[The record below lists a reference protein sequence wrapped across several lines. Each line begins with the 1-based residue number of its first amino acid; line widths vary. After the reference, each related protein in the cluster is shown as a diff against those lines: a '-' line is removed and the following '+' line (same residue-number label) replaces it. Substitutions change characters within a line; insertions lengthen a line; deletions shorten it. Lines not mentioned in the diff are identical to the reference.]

1 VGTNI
6 EWGLTTT
13 GTTGTAWCTSSRC
26 SLFSSRCF
34 RGFLLR
40 CGSECELARCF
51 RCSLRINEVLVDG
64 RIHLDRMAHDVF
76 PVSVLDWVQTFI
88 LGARTRG
95 QHFIK
100 LQLGCQFIR
109 TAMLLVLATSH
120 VIPWEGRCQV
130 SLLTRAEFLQ
140 VIWGR
145 HAGCV
150 EEVLVLTD
158 TVGTRRSGLALWCN
172 AVDGDLGLV
181 HRDWLKATNLGGE
194 LVHDVHVRVQAQV
207 AGCTNHE
214 VGALLTVQFSQFIQ
228 AVIDWAVFW
237 VGPLAPQHQV
247 AIREGEVAA
256 TLVAPLTS
264 AHCAG
269 FILGLTGVTTRR
281 GCCIVPV
288 GGGNVV
294 AIGTVFC
301 LQLPVAVLAV
311 GGRTAQYFQALRGLV
326 NEHVQ
331 DGTGV
336 TQVLI
341 EFHDI
346 WVQRTKAEAAVAFKA
361 WDATQVMAAI
371 GAEVFWVSAI
381 FLVLDLKQSTVI
393 GEGPAVERTSDGGAV
408 VRLT

>member
-1 VGTNI
+1 
-6 EWGLTTT
+6 
-13 GTTGTAWCTSSRC
+13 
-26 SLFSSRCF
+26 
-34 RGFLLR
+34 
-40 CGSECELARCF
+40 
-51 RCSLRINEVLVDG
+51 
-64 RIHLDRMAHDVF
+64 
-76 PVSVLDWVQTFI
+76 
-88 LGARTRG
+88 RG

-109 TAMLLVLATSH
+109 TALLLVLATSH

-194 LVHDVHVRVQAQV
+194 LVHDVHIRVQAQV

-214 VGALLTVQFSQFIQ
+214 VGTLLTVYFLRLIQ
-228 AVIDWAVFW
+228 AAIGWTVCWG
-237 VGPLAPQHQV
+237 GPLTRQHQV

-264 AHCAG
+264 AHRAG

-281 GCCIVPV
+281 GCRIVPV
-288 GGGNVV
+288 GGGHVV

-301 LQLPVAVLAV
+301 LQLPVAVIGV
-311 GGRTAQYFQALRGLV
+311 GGRTTQYFQAVWGVV

-331 DGTGV
+331 DGAV
-336 TQVLI
+336 VAEVLI

-346 WVQRTKAEAAVAFKA
+346 WDQGTKEEAAVAFKA

-371 GAEVFWVSAI
+371 GAEVFWVSTI
-381 FLVLDLKQSTVI
+381 FLVLDLKQATVI
-393 GEGPAVERTSDGGAV
+393 GEGPAVERTGDGGAV
-408 VRLT
+408 VRLAAAQHRTTVGTRINQRVELTIFGAGDHDGLAANIGGVVVTNVWNLGLMRKENPVTFEDVAHFQVKKLFMGEHLAVHTDDSVFWAV